1 MRSALWKIWFIFF
14 MFLCLLAY
22 ILLIICKLLLPKAAY
37 RKVVNF
43 FVRFWGRTT
52 VLSTGSKVDVSGL
65 ENLPDNENI
74 CFISNH
80 QGMFDIPLV
89 LGFIGRPAGF
99 IAKQELFKIPVLSW
113 WMKEIPC
120 VFIDRSSPRKAI
132 ETFQQSAEVIR
143 AGHPMVIFPEGTRS
157 RKDEMA
163 EFHLG
168 SFKLPAMAQATIVP
182 LAIKGTW
189 RVHEIN
195 KRIQPAELKLKVLE
209 PVTPM
214 DPIYKEK
221 RALADEIHHRI
232 KTALAQ
238 M

>member
-1 MRSALWKIWFIFF
+1 
-14 MFLCLLAY
+14 
-22 ILLIICKLLLPKAAY
+22 
-37 RKVVNF
+37 
-43 FVRFWGRTT
+43 
-52 VLSTGSKVDVSGL
+52 
-65 ENLPDNENI
+65 
-74 CFISNH
+74 
-80 QGMFDIPLV
+80 
-89 LGFIGRPAGF
+89 
-99 IAKQELFKIPVLSW
+99 
-113 WMKEIPC
+113 
-120 VFIDRSSPRKAI
+120 
-132 ETFQQSAEVIR
+132 
-143 AGHPMVIFPEGTRS
+143 MVIFPEGTRS

-221 RALADEIHHRI
+221 RALADEIHRRI